1 MGRAAAVSAPAVRRG
16 RDATAPHRIPARAW
30 GVLLRRAG
38 ARVLQERLPLLAAGI
53 AFFALLSIAPLLLT
67 AVSLYGAVVTPQQA
81 LEQFADVVDLLPEQ
95 LQSLVAAQ
103 FTTLAAASTRVLTVR
118 GGVALLVA
126 LWTATA
132 AASNLVHALTI
143 AYREEETRSAA
154 RRTALA
160 LACVL
165 GGALLLGGVLTAAG
179 ALAQALSGASGAVR
193 QAGTAATWTAVALLV
208 VLGLGVLYRF
218 GPDRERARWC
228 WTSWGAVGA
237 TLVWLATS
245 AALFAYV
252 RTAGL
257 YDVTYGSL
265 AGVAISMLWVWLTV
279 LLVLLGAVVNAEA
292 ERQTARD
299 STVGPEAPRGRRGAV
314 VADDAPPRGG
324 DDRR

>member
-1 MGRAAAVSAPAVRRG
+1 MGRAAAASTPAVRRG
-16 RDATAPHRIPARAW
+16 RDATAPHRIPPRAW

-38 ARVLQERLPLLAAGI
+38 ARVLDEKLPLLAAGI

-67 AVSLYGAVVTPQQA
+67 AVSVYGAVVTPEQA

-118 GGVALLVA
+118 GAVALLVA

-132 AASNLVHALTI
+132 AAANLVHALTI
-143 AYREEETRSAA
+143 AYHEEETRSVAHRA
-154 RRTALA
+154 ALA

-165 GGALLLGGVLTAAG
+165 GGALLLGGVLVAAG
-179 ALAQALSGASGAVR
+179 ATTRALSGAGGTVR
-193 QAGTAATWTAVALLV
+193 HAGTAATWVAVALLV
-208 VLGLGVLYRF
+208 VAGLNVLYRI
-218 GPDRERARWC
+218 GPDRERARWS
-228 WTSWGAVGA
+228 WTGWGAVGA
-237 TLVWLATS
+237 TLVWLAAS
-245 AALFAYV
+245 AGLFAYV

-279 LLVLLGAVVNAEA
+279 LLVLVGAVVNAEA

-299 STVGPEAPRGRRGAV
+299 STVGPEAPLGRRGAV
-314 VADDAPPRGG
+314 VADDAPPRDG
-324 DDRR
+324 DSPR